1 MNGVILAGGSGTRLR
16 PVTLEM
22 PKPLLTVRR
31 KPIVNH
37 LLDFFGRHG
46 VDDTTV
52 LIHRDHADDYRW
64 WKARYA
70 ADLPKAL
77 QIVTEPEPM
86 GTFGGLRLF
95 RDRLCGEPVEPFV
108 VSNGDELKDF
118 DLTAM
123 IRAHRKNPLKPV
135 ATIALVRVPNP
146 SDYGVPVLDGDRIS
160 EFLEKPENPPS
171 RFINSGLFIFEPAV
185 FDYVD
190 ARKKKLMNETDIFPA
205 LAKAGKLAGYKLEA
219 SARWYDTG
227 TFERWEKAIKEW

>member
-46 VDDTTV
+46 VSDTTL
-52 LIHRDHADDYRW
+52 LIHRDHVDDYRW
-64 WKARYA
+64 WQARYSA
-70 ADLPKAL
+70 ELPKAL
-77 QIVTEPEPM
+77 RIVAEPEPM

-95 RDRLCGEPVEPFV
+95 RERLRDAFV

-123 IRAHRKNPLKPV
+123 IRAHLENSLKPV

-146 SDYGVPVLDGDRIS
+146 SDYGVPILDGNRIL
-160 EFLEKPENPPS
+160 EFLEKPKNPPS
-171 RFINSGLFIFEPAV
+171 DFVNCGLFIFEPSI
-185 FDYVD
+185 FDYAD
-190 ARKKKLMNETDIFPA
+190 QSKKSISNEYDIFPA
-205 LAKAGKLAGYKLEA
+205 LAAAGKLAGYKLEA

-227 TFERWEKAIKEW
+227 TFERWERAIKEW

>member
-1 MNGVILAGGSGTRLR
+1 MHGVILAGGSGTRLR

-37 LLDFFGRHG
+37 LLDFFVRHG
-46 VDDTTV
+46 VSRATI
-52 LIHRDHADDYRW
+52 LIHRDHVEDYQW
-64 WKARYA
+64 WQKRYA
-70 ADLPKAL
+70 ASLPTTL
-77 QIVTEPEPM
+77 RIVTEPEPM

-95 RDRLCGEPVEPFV
+95 RDQLMDTFV

-118 DLTAM
+118 DLSAM
-123 IRAHRKNPLKPV
+123 IRAHLKNPLNPV

-146 SDYGVPVLDGDRIS
+146 SDYGVPVLDGDRITQ
-160 EFLEKPENPPS
+160 FLEKPKAPPS
-171 RFINSGLFIFEPAV
+171 HYINCGLFVFEPTI
-185 FDYVD
+185 FDYAD
-190 ARKKKLMNETDIFPA
+190 PNKTKLMNETDIFPA
-205 LAKAGKLAGYKLEA
+205 LARAGKLAGYKLEA

>member
-1 MNGVILAGGSGTRLR
+1 MKGIILAGGSGTRLR

-46 VDDTTV
+46 VTDTTL
-52 LIHRDHADDYRW
+52 LIHRDHVDDYHW
-64 WKARYA
+64 WQKRYA
-70 ADLPKAL
+70 ADLPKTLRVVA
-77 QIVTEPEPM
+77 EPEPM

-95 RDRLCGEPVEPFV
+95 RDRLRDTFV

-123 IRAHRKNPLKPV
+123 IRAHRANPLKPV

-146 SDYGVPVLDGDRIS
+146 SDYGVPVLDGDRIV
-160 EFLEKPENPPS
+160 EFLEKPKQPPS
-171 RFINSGLFIFEPAV
+171 HFINSGLFIFEPAV
-185 FDYVD
+185 FDYAD
-190 ARKKKLMNETDIFPA
+190 PSKIKLMNETDIFPA

-227 TFERWEKAIKEW
+227 TFERWEKAIREW